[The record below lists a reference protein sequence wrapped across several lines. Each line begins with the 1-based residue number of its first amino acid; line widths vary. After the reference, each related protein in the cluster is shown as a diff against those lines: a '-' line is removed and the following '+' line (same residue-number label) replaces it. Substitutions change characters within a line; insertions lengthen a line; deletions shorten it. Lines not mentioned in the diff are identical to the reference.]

1 MKYGRLPWF
10 EPAEL
15 DDRQRAYYERL
26 LSGPRDRSALTD
38 AEGRLYGAF
47 NARLLDP
54 PVGTAIQELGAALR
68 FGGELSARAREIVIL
83 SVAAAERCEYE
94 WAAHARVARRA
105 GLTEDELEGLR
116 DGAGMPSFSPQ
127 EQAVLAAARALIDGR
142 DLSDQQF
149 AAAETQIGL
158 APLFDIISLVGHYQ
172 HTAMALRVW
181 RTPPRDGDQPVFGPR
196 PDTAE
201 PAAPTA
207 EPVADTAASIA
218 DTAKRLA
225 DPAEPSAPPPAGTA
239 GPRPLPAALAALL
252 AGRPAADST
261 EQAFP
266 LLTVDA
272 AGFPHVALLSRA
284 EVEVSPAGD
293 ALLAA
298 IASERTRANLLRERR
313 CTVIAVGGQTAHY
326 AKFTVSATLS
336 APPLLGCELRL
347 ADYKADSLGIDLS
360 PAEYTATSGLAQL
373 EHWDR
378 SQALLDR
385 LAAGSA
391 AHGAADGAA
400 DDRHDR

>member
-83 SVAAAERCEYE
+83 SVAAAERCDYE
-94 WAAHARVARRA
+94 WAAHARVARRT
-105 GLTEDELEGLR
+105 GLTEDELVGLR
-116 DGAGMPSFSPQ
+116 DGAGVPSFSPQ
-127 EQAVLAAARALIDGR
+127 EQAVLAAARALIAGR

-158 APLFDIISLVGHYQ
+158 APLFDVISLVGHYQ

-181 RTPPRDGDQPVFGPR
+181 RTPPRDGDQPVFGPGAG
-196 PDTAE
+196 TAE
-201 PAAPTA
+201 PVADPAGPVADTA
-207 EPVADTAASIA
+207 EPVADTAEPAA
-218 DTAKRLA
+218 DTAE
-225 DPAEPSAPPPAGTA
+225 PAPPPPAGSAGSA

-252 AGRPAADST
+252 AGRPAQDST

-272 AGFPHVALLSRA
+272 DGFPHVALLSRA
-284 EVEVSPAGD
+284 EIEVSQTGT

-298 IASERTRANLLRERR
+298 IASERTRANLLRYRR
-313 CTVIAVGGQTAHY
+313 CTLIAVGGQTAHY

-336 APPLLGCELRL
+336 AAPLLGCELRL

-360 PAEYTATSGLAQL
+360 PIEYAATSGLAQL

-378 SQALLDR
+378 SRALLRR
-385 LAAGSA
+385 LAAGDA
-391 AHGAADGAA
+391 DDGAP
-400 DDRHDR
+400 RSP

>member
-105 GLTEDELEGLR
+105 GLTEDELAGLR
-116 DGAGMPSFSPQ
+116 DGASVPSFSPQ
-127 EQAVLAAARALIDGR
+127 EQTVLAAARALIAGR

-181 RTPPRDGDQPVFGPR
+181 RTPPRDGDEPVFGP
-196 PDTAE
+196 
-201 PAAPTA
+201 
-207 EPVADTAASIA
+207 
-218 DTAKRLA
+218 
-225 DPAEPSAPPPAGTA
+225 PPAGAA

-252 AGRPAADST
+252 AGRPAPDST

-284 EVEVSPAGD
+284 EIEVSPAGD
-293 ALLAA
+293 GLLAA
-298 IASERTRANLLRERR
+298 IASERTRANLLRDRR

-326 AKFTVSATLS
+326 AKFTVCATLS

-360 PAEYTATSGLAQL
+360 PVEYAATSGLAQL

-378 SQALLDR
+378 SQALLGR

-391 AHGAADGAA
+391 VYGA
-400 DDRHDR
+400 DDSAPRSP